1 MIRTSLILTSTKL
14 KNELTRLAMTRKSNG
29 KNCAY
34 KMLEVGFPDG
44 ETYEADL
51 AAAKPETD
59 V

>member
-1 MIRTSLILTSTKL
+1 
-14 KNELTRLAMTRKSNG
+14 MTRKSNG

-59 V
+59 VYDVPMATTNMDQVR